1 MPTSQQHI
9 LQISELNRKVKFI
22 LESEMRTV
30 WLTGEISNFI
40 AASSGHWYLSLKDA
54 KAQVK
59 CAMFKGSNRY
69 VRITPKNG
77 NQVLVKANVTLYEP
91 RGDYQLIIEQMEDA
105 GEGLL
110 QQKYQQLKAQ
120 MAAKGLFSQTHK
132 KSLPTYINTVGVI
145 TSPTGAAIRDIIS
158 VLERRQPNMR
168 IVIYPTLVQGNT
180 AAIDIQ
186 RAIELANTRNECDVL
201 IVGRG
206 GGSLEDLWAYNESP
220 VVDAIFA
227 STIPVVSAVGHEI
240 DHSLADLV
248 ADIRAA
254 TPSAAAELVSKDSE
268 QHQHQLVQFA
278 KRIKLIA
285 IKTLAN
291 KKQQCNFMHHR
302 LLQTHPKN
310 QVAIQQQRVDEL
322 TRKLYQ
328 LTKQRLLRTKVAHG
342 NIVSRL
348 QQQSPQSKLSTLQFQ
363 QSQLTKQLTQHI
375 QILLQKKQTAF
386 GSVIDQLHIV
396 SPLATLARGYSISR
410 NSNGDI
416 IRNIKKLSVGD
427 AITTQVADGK
437 IVSEITEIAPKQSD

>member
-77 NQVLVKANVTLYEP
+77 SQVLVKANVTLYEP

-268 QHQHQLVQFA
+268 QHQQQLVQFA